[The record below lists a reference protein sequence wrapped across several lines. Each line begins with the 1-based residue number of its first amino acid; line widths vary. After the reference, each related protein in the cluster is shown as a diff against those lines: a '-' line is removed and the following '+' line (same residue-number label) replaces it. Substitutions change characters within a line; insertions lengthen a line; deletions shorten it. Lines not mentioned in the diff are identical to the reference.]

1 MKDEEYKLRG
11 WVILLVYMQRVRRKT
26 MQYEE
31 LIQRPR
37 LQGIV
42 GLL

>member
-1 MKDEEYKLRG
+1 MCEKAEIKGLG
-11 WVILLVYMQRVRRKT
+11 KVAGKQQVRRKT

-42 GLL
+42 VLL

>member
-1 MKDEEYKLRG
+1 
-11 WVILLVYMQRVRRKT
+11 

-42 GLL
+42 VLLCLHVMEPHLRKWESLHNLLLILAV

>member
-1 MKDEEYKLRG
+1 
-11 WVILLVYMQRVRRKT
+11 

-42 GLL
+42 MLLCLHVMKPHLRKWESLRNLLLILAV